1 MVAKYDNLMTISL
14 NKKFNRNVIFKRYSE
29 RLNTSKFKID
39 VSLSIYKYIFS
50 ASELKVYFV
59 QST

>member
-1 MVAKYDNLMTISL
+1 MVAKYDNLMTIFL

-29 RLNTSKFKID
+29 RPNTSKFKID
-39 VSLSIYKYIFS
+39 VCLSIYKHIFS
-50 ASELKVYFV
+50 VLKLKVYFV